1 MDVLTYQYFMQ
12 ESSRFREIMGDKAIM
27 TDENRR
33 AGALKGYA
41 HVYFNM
47 KCSDEEL
54 ERAAITFESQVDE
67 FNRRALYM
75 DLKI

>member
-1 MDVLTYQYFMQ
+1 MC
-12 ESSRFREIMGDKAIM
+12 DKSVM
-27 TDENRR
+27 EHENRR
-33 AGALKGYA
+33 NGALRGYA
-41 HVYFNM
+41 HVYLNM

-54 ERAAITFESQVDE
+54 EKAAITFESQVDE